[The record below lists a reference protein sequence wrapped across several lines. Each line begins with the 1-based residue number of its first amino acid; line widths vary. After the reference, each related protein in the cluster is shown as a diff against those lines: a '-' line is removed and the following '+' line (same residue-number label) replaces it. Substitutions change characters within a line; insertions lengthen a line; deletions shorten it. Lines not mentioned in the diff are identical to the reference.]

1 MDLNNVLKRLK
12 GITSNKIYTYFVILV
27 VGFIAGVLSVNKP
40 EEKVT
45 VKYKTE
51 RVPFKEYIFIDVPKP
66 KYIKDT
72 VIIEPKIGEVKYPV
86 NVFEGVQKTEF
97 GDLNYKASTAG
108 HLLDLEFKPDFSIPV
123 TTTVVEKRIERS
135 SLYANASYNLNNTL
149 SVGLTFVHKKWELG
163 YSRGFDN
170 SNTIRLGRRIF

>member
-1 MDLNNVLKRLK
+1 MELNNVLKKLK
-12 GITSNKIYTYFVILV
+12 GITTNKVYTYFVILI
-27 VGFIAGVLSVNKP
+27 VGFIAGVLSVKKP
-40 EEKVT
+40 EEKVK
-45 VKYKTE
+45 VEYKTE

-66 KYIKDT
+66 KYVKDT
-72 VIIEPKIGEVKYPV
+72 VIKEVKYPV

-108 HLLDLEFKPDFSIPV
+108 HLLDLEFKPDFTIPV
-123 TTTVVEKRIERS
+123 TTKVVEKTIERS
-135 SLYANASYNLNNTL
+135 SLYANASYSLNNNL
-149 SVGLTFVHKKWELG
+149 SVGLTFIHKKWELG

>member
-1 MDLNNVLKRLK
+1 MELNNVLKRLRD
-12 GITSNKIYTYFVILV
+12 ITTNKVYTYFVILV
-27 VGFIAGVLSVNKP
+27 VGFITGVLSVKKP
-40 EEKVT
+40 EEKV
-45 VKYKTE
+45 KIEYKTE
-51 RVPFKEYIFIDVPKP
+51 RVPFKEYIFIDVPNP
-66 KYIKDT
+66 DYLKDT
-72 VIIEPKIGEVKYPV
+72 VINEPSKGEVTYPV

-97 GDLNYKASTAG
+97 GNLNYKASTAG

-123 TTTVVEKRIERS
+123 TTKVVERTIERS
-135 SLYANASYNLNNTL
+135 SLYANASYNLNNTF

>member
-1 MDLNNVLKRLK
+1 MELNNVLKRLK
-12 GITSNKIYTYFVILV
+12 GITTNKVYTYFVILI
-27 VGFIAGVLSVNKP
+27 VGFIAGVLSVKKP
-40 EEKVT
+40 EEKVK
-45 VKYKTE
+45 VEYKTE

-66 KYIKDT
+66 KYVKDT
-72 VIIEPKIGEVKYPV
+72 VIKEVKYPV

-108 HLLDLEFKPDFSIPV
+108 QLLDLEFKPDFTIPV
-123 TTTVVEKRIERS
+123 TTKVVEKTIERS
-135 SLYANASYNLNNTL
+135 SLYANASYSLNNNL
-149 SVGLTFVHKKWELG
+149 SVGLTFIHKKWELG

>member
-1 MDLNNVLKRLK
+1 MELNNVLKRLK
-12 GITSNKIYTYFVILV
+12 GITTNKVYTYFVILI
-27 VGFIAGVLSVNKP
+27 VGFIAGVLSVKKP
-40 EEKVT
+40 EEKVK
-45 VKYKTE
+45 VEYKTE
-51 RVPFKEYIFIDVPKP
+51 LIPFKEYIFIDVPKP
-66 KYIKDT
+66 KYVKDT
-72 VIIEPKIGEVKYPV
+72 VIKEVKYPV

-123 TTTVVEKRIERS
+123 TTKVVEKTVERS
-135 SLYANASYNLNNTL
+135 SLYANASYNLNNSL

-170 SNTIRLGRRIF
+170 SNTIRIGRRIF